1 MTDSEV
7 YNASMTYHAKVAKKG
22 CAADKAYWVGEL
34 RALRAAVN
42 YQIIMNHDNKG
53 EDREELK
60 VARERLRFGL
70 SKALEYVK

>member
-1 MTDSEV
+1 
-7 YNASMTYHAKVAKKG
+7 
-22 CAADKAYWVGEL
+22 
-34 RALRAAVN
+34 
-42 YQIIMNHDNKG
+42 MNHDNKG